1 METKTW
7 ILILRWVNIVAAVV
21 IGAMGIY
28 QLVTFQM
35 FSDFHF
41 YEIWSIFTPVYSLI
55 FCGLLLAIE
64 FKKDFIAD
72 QFQFMM
78 SCFGRGI
85 FYIFL
90 GSVVSYQPT
99 GGSSTQVAG
108 WIWGLTLWLVGIFY
122 VVIHFVGPKS
132 ATAGLK
138 DVIVF
143 LLFQAVSA
151 EYGTA

>member
-35 FSDFHF
+35 FSHFHF
-41 YEIWSIFTPVYSLI
+41 YEIWSIFTPIYSLI

-64 FKKDFIAD
+64 FKRDFIAD

-78 SCFGRGI
+78 TCFGRGI

-90 GSVVSYQPT
+90 GSVVSYQPS
-99 GGSSTQVAG
+99 GESSSQQVAG

-138 DVIVF
+138 D
-143 LLFQAVSA
+143 AVSA
-151 EYGTA
+151 EYGTS